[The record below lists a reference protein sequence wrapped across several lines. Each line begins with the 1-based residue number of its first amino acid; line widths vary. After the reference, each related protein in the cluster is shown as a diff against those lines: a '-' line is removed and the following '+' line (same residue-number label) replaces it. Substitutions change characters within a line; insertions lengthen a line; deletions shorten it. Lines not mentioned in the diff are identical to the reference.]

1 LAVANEGVVEFMFT
15 VKYDD
20 LTIDMSLRGALADE
34 FFKLYLENPHEGVSW
49 LRKTLSHKK
58 DEILTVIVKGM
69 VLVGYKKDRGQCHP
83 DW

>member
-1 LAVANEGVVEFMFT
+1 MFT

-20 LTIDMSLRGALADE
+20 MTINMSLRGALADE
-34 FFKLYLENPHEGVSW
+34 FFKLYHENPYGSVIW
-49 LRKTLSHKK
+49 LRKTLSQKK